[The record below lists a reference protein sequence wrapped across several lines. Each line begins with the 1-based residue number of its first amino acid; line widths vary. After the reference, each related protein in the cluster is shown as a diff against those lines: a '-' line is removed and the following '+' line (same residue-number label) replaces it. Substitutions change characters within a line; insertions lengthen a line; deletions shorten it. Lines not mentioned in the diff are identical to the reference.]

1 MLTLELGVNTA
12 RMNVTSHMVVI
23 LLRRQLM
30 QNHLILNLAMR
41 KARNFDMKKYIRQVK
56 SYVDNN
62 LLIII

>member
-1 MLTLELGVNTA
+1 MLTLELGVNTT
-12 RMNVTSHMVVI
+12 RMNVTSRMVVI

>member
-12 RMNVTSHMVVI
+12 RMNVTSRMVVI
-23 LLRRQLM
+23 LLRRQIM

-56 SYVDNN
+56 SYVDIN

>member
-1 MLTLELGVNTA
+1 MLTLELGVNTT
-12 RMNVTSHMVVI
+12 RMNVTSRIVVI

>member
-12 RMNVTSHMVVI
+12 RMNVTSRMVVI
-23 LLRRQLM
+23 LLRRQIM

-62 LLIII
+62 LIIII

>member
-1 MLTLELGVNTA
+1 MLTLELGVNTT
-12 RMNVTSHMVVI
+12 RMNVTSRMVVI

-41 KARNFDMKKYIRQVK
+41 KARNFDMKKYLRQVK
-56 SYVDNN
+56 SYVDNT

>member
-1 MLTLELGVNTA
+1 MLTLELGVNTT
-12 RMNVTSHMVVI
+12 RMNVTSRMVVI
-23 LLRRQLM
+23 LLRRQIM

-41 KARNFDMKKYIRQVK
+41 KARNFDMKKYIRQVI

>member
-12 RMNVTSHMVVI
+12 RMNVTSRMVVI
-23 LLRRQLM
+23 LLRRQIM

>member
-1 MLTLELGVNTA
+1 MLTLELGVNTT
-12 RMNVTSHMVVI
+12 RMNVTSRMVVI

-56 SYVDNN
+56 SYVDIN

>member
-12 RMNVTSHMVVI
+12 RMNVTSRMVVI
-23 LLRRQLM
+23 LLRRQIM

-56 SYVDNN
+56 SYVDNT

>member
-12 RMNVTSHMVVI
+12 RMNVTSRMVVI
-23 LLRRQLM
+23 LLRRQIM

-41 KARNFDMKKYIRQVK
+41 KARNFDMKKYLRQVK

>member
-1 MLTLELGVNTA
+1 MLTLELGVNTT
-12 RMNVTSHMVVI
+12 RMNVTSRMVVI

-41 KARNFDMKKYIRQVK
+41 KAKNFDMKKYIRQVK
-56 SYVDNN
+56 SYVDIN